1 MTARNSKLFP
11 PVFFLILF
19 AALTLL
25 YYPTFNN
32 PPRSDYWTAYYH
44 FHQVAAS
51 PEPLAWIALCNYDPW
66 EHGTFRPVSHLILYL
81 QFRLFNPWFTGN
93 RLTNFSLYLLTILL
107 LFMLAQQL
115 GLDTVLTAAF
125 LGVYAFLYSHF
136 DIVTWTFQIYT
147 TSSFCAFLFGFILY
161 IRYIR
166 TEKDL
171 LLLPAGALFL
181 YAMFSAEAYTLWPLA
196 ILIPGLGARRLF
208 PEPPP
213 SRKRLLK
220 LSGTMLASVYLLYGF
235 AFILARTADTVTGP
249 LPRPSLALAA
259 TAAAGIFFNLAY
271 TGFLVNLLPF
281 VTEPTVFKDNI
292 DMGGLLVRWYDP
304 LPSIIIW
311 TGLGTFLLIA
321 LAAAILYRKKKFRTL
336 LILSFLFFLYSS
348 FLFILTLARLTTNEH
363 RYVFS
368 QFRYQYIP
376 NGLLALILAAAL
388 GKSIRRK
395 RKNLFRVLAPLL
407 VILAVNLL
415 YTRKYISII
424 NQQLRPLAVMLG
436 NIQAAVAEGR
446 INAEAPLFIDDEV
459 TGALPELCWN
469 NDMAGFME
477 HSYQWFFPPDW
488 MPYFSFSP
496 GGAAWVIEPENPEI
510 ISPVGRN
517 FN

>member
-1 MTARNSKLFP
+1 MTAGNLKIFP
-11 PVFFLILF
+11 PAFFLILF
-19 AALTLL
+19 AALLLL

-51 PEPLAWIALCNYDPW
+51 PEPLAWLSLCNYDPW

-107 LFMLAQQL
+107 LFLLARQF
-115 GLDTVLTAAF
+115 GLDSVLTAAF
-125 LGVYAFLYSHF
+125 LGAYAFLYSHF

-147 TSSFCAFLFGFILY
+147 TSSFCAFLLGFILY
-161 IRYIR
+161 IRVVR
-166 TEKDL
+166 TGRSRF
-171 LLLPAGALFL
+171 LPATGALFL
-181 YAMFSAEAYTLWPLA
+181 YAMFSAEAYALWPLA
-196 ILIPGLGARRLF
+196 VLIPGLGARRLF

-213 SRKRLLK
+213 PRKRLLK
-220 LSGTMLASVYLLYGF
+220 LSGTMLASVYLLYGVV
-235 AFILARTADTVTGP
+235 FILTRTAATVTGP
-249 LPRPSLALAA
+249 LPRPSVALAA

-271 TGFLVNLLPF
+271 TGTLVNLFPF

-304 LPSIIIW
+304 LPSIIVW
-311 TGLGTFLLIA
+311 AGLGTFLVLA

-336 LILSFLFFLYSS
+336 LILSFLFYLYSS
-348 FLFILTLARLTTNEH
+348 LLFILTLARLTTNEY

-388 GKSIRRK
+388 GDFVRRK
-395 RKNLFRVLAPLL
+395 KKYLFRILALLL

-436 NIQAAVAEGR
+436 NIQAAVAEGM
-446 INAEAPLFIDDEV
+446 ITAEDPLYIDDEV
-459 TGALPELCWN
+459 PGALPELCWN
-469 NDMAGFME
+469 DDMAGFME

-488 MPYFSFSP
+488 MPYFSFTRED
-496 GGAAWVIEPENPEI
+496 AAWVIEPENPEI
-510 ISPVGRN
+510 ISPAN
-517 FN
+517 PKL